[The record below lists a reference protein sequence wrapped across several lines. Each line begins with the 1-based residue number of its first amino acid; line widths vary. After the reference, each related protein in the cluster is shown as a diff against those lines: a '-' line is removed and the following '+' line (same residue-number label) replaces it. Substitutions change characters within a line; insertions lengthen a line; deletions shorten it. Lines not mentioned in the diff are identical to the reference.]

1 MNELNINVKG
11 MMCEG
16 CEKRVQNT
24 LKQIDGVTNVA
35 ANYKDGKVTISLEK
49 EVDINTIKSKIEDIG
64 YEVLT

>member
-24 LKQIDGVTNVA
+24 LKQIDGVKNVL
-35 ANYKDGKVTISLEK
+35 ANYKDGKVTISIEK
-49 EVDINTIKSKIEDIG
+49 EVDINAIKDKIEDIG
-64 YEVLT
+64 YEVLQ